1 MKQLFLIVSTLFSFS
16 LCANSALNEHAELY
30 DKALGVY
37 QSGDYRKT
45 LELLRSTDQQTA
57 DMLFLMGDAAH
68 KLQHYGYALAYWRIA
83 QRVWPTRGR
92 VHLARL
98 INQVKTK
105 IGVEAELSTATRSAI
120 FVSDVLRALP
130 LVLIQLIFLALW
142 TFLFLYLRY
151 LYKKKHKKLVV
162 TFFIL
167 LFAAG
172 VVLISK
178 ISIDRKLHAVV
189 VVPTTTILS
198 GPGNTFH
205 SLGVFKEGAEVKVI
219 KTADGFYK
227 VRLGKLVGWVTKD
240 HVIMTALSR

>member
-1 MKQLFLIVSTLFSFS
+1 MKQFFLILSATLSFS
-16 LCANSALNEHAELY
+16 LYANSELNERQELY

-45 LELLRSTDQQTA
+45 LEVLRSVDQQSA
-57 DMLFLMGDAAH
+57 DMLYLMGDAAN
-68 KLQHYGYALAYWRIA
+68 KLQHYGYALAYWRTA
-83 QRVWPTRGR
+83 QRVWPMRGR

-105 IGVEAELSTATRSAI
+105 IGVEAELSTTTRSAI

-130 LVLIQLIFLALW
+130 LVLIQVIFLALW

-151 LYKKKHKKLVV
+151 LYQKKHKKLVV

-167 LFAAG
+167 LFTAG
-172 VVLISK
+172 VFLVSK

-198 GPGNTFH
+198 GPGKTFH
-205 SLGVFKEGAEVKVI
+205 SLGSFKEGAELKVI
-219 KTADGFYK
+219 TTADGFYK
-227 VRLGKLVGWVTKD
+227 VRLGKLVGWVMKD
-240 HVIMTALSR
+240 HVVMTVISR